1 MSLSRW
7 YSPGRKRRRPSE
19 ARTYDRPP
27 RRFRRGSRGP
37 IEPTPDVFSLR
48 RPTWEPQGRMPR
60 EGQGRESHIRLLP
73 APSSSSLAST
83 TDGEKQ

>member
-7 YSPGRKRRRPSE
+7 YSSGRKRRRPSE

-27 RRFRRGSRGP
+27 QRFRRGSGGP
-37 IEPTPDVFSLR
+37 IGPTPDVFSLR
-48 RPTWEPQGRMPR
+48 RPTREPQGRMPR

-73 APSSSSLAST
+73 APPSSSSAST
-83 TDGEKQ
+83 TDAEEP